1 MIVYSISD
9 LSREFNITTRT
20 IRHYEDIGLLFPQRQ
35 GKTRLYDSSDRSRLR
50 LILRG
55 KRLGLSLEESR
66 EIIDMY
72 QPGKSN
78 VKQLKKLIDAINSQK
93 KKLNQKLTDITN
105 LMNDL
110 KKAEVKCLEA
120 LKLNGEN

>member
-20 IRHYEDIGLLFPQRQ
+20 IRYYEDIGLLFPQRQ

>member
-1 MIVYSISD
+1 MSVYSISD

-20 IRHYEDIGLLFPQRQ
+20 IRHYEDIGLLSPQRQ

>member
-20 IRHYEDIGLLFPQRQ
+20 IRHYEDIGLLSPQRQ